1 MYMKRRKDMS
11 FLLCIRCGPV
21 LLKDRSAVPSGVEA
35 YPPLLPQQGV
45 YGLSDLTVVAPE
57 LFFG

>member
-1 MYMKRRKDMS
+1 MS